1 MILSFARLSTCSIT
15 VPAKP
20 LSKLAALPCFGLSC
34 V

>member
-1 MILSFARLSTCSIT
+1 MILSFARHSTCSIT

-20 LSKLAALPCFGLSC
+20 LSNLLDPVS